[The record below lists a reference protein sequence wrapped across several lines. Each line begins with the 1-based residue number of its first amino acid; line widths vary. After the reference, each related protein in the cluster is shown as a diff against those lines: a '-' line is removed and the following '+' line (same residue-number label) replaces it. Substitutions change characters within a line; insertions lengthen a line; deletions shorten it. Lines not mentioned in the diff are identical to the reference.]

1 MWATIYTR
9 IDFSQDVIIHD
20 TWNEA
25 VNMARQFRDYDEV
38 MKVCIYDPEGNLIAT
53 FTNYGSDQSVL

>member
-9 IDFSQDVIIHD
+9 IDLSQDVIIHD

-25 VNMARQFRDYDEV
+25 VTTARQFRNYNDVLRVE
-38 MKVCIYDPEGNLIAT
+38 IYDPEGRLIAT
-53 FTNYGSDQSVL
+53 FTNYGSDKALL

>member
-9 IDFSQDVIIHD
+9 DDFSQDIIVHD

-25 VNMARQFRDYDEV
+25 VTMARQFRDYPEIL
-38 MKVCIYDPEGNLIAT
+38 KCCIYDPEGNLIAT
-53 FTNYGSDQSVL
+53 FTNYGCDTSVL